1 MGDESTAVIT
11 LREVYDVVLELKTEL
26 SSIPRMTED
35 HETRIRDLER
45 KVWSYS
51 SISALLAV
59 VISQVVSTLIK

>member
-26 SSIPRMTED
+26 ASVPRMTED
-35 HETRIRDLER
+35 HEIRIRDLER

>member
-26 SSIPRMTED
+26 SSVPRMTED